1 MGGRTKLRRHSG
13 GFIMVL
19 NSMIKSPSWRD
30 LSGNAVKLVLHL
42 AMLGQGNNGWG
53 HKDEHGELYLSE
65 REAAA
70 AIGVSRNTA
79 SRAFAELVA
88 HGFLRP
94 VRLGHFAV
102 KLKIATVW
110 RLTFQPYPRSHQGP
124 TNEWRDW
131 SPEQNSRA
139 QNLKSTGAKIGHC
152 FNTQPI
158 AGAEIDPD
166 GRENGGKL
174 PNIIGSNIAPH
185 LDIPWESRA
194 SCDGWWGADAALRAR
209 VNARLS
215 TLAWLTGSL
224 ESLSNNQIAT
234 AATPLAA

>member
-1 MGGRTKLRRHSG
+1 MGGRAKLRRHSG
-13 GFIMVL
+13 GFVMVL

-30 LSGNAVKLVLHL
+30 LSGNSVKLVLHL

-110 RLTFQPYPRSHQGP
+110 RLTFQPYPRLHQGP

-131 SPEQNSRA
+131 RPEQNSRA
-139 QNLKSTGAKIGHC
+139 QKLKGSGAKIGHC
-152 FNTQPI
+152 LKNQPI
-158 AGAEIDPD
+158 TGAKTDPD
-166 GRENGGKL
+166 GQENGGKL
-174 PNIIGSNIAPH
+174 SNIIGSNIAPH
-185 LDIPWESRA
+185 LDIPCECIA
-194 SCDGWWGADAALRAR
+194 SCGGWWGIDAALGAR
-209 VNARLS
+209 VTARLS
-215 TLAWLTGSL
+215 TLALLTGSI
-224 ESLSNNQIAT
+224 ENLSSNQN
-234 AATPLAA
+234 AAAAARLAA